1 MLTEWRQ
8 RCVLCLQVFSRHPQ
22 IATVI
27 RLIRGHL
34 LPSSRPAGHNLR
46 MTKPALPPTLD
57 QYSSP
62 DCPAG
67 HQPTPESQ
75 YSINADA
82 SDALRGINQR
92 LSLVARFA
100 APRRNLLDHRN
111 FATI

>member
-1 MLTEWRQ
+1 ML
-8 RCVLCLQVFSRHPQ
+8 
-22 IATVI
+22 TVI
-27 RLIRGHL
+27 RLTRGHL
-34 LPSSRPAGHNLR
+34 LPASRPAGHIQR
-46 MTKPALPPTLD
+46 STSTALPPTLD

-62 DCPAG
+62 ECPAG

-75 YSINADA
+75 YSINADV

-100 APRRNLLDHRN
+100 APRRNLLDQRN